1 MFFNKVGKMAIGSR
15 LRMLNERLSEDARQL
30 YRNYGVELKP
40 KWFPVFYVL
49 STKQKSSI
57 TAIAQEIG
65 HSHPSVSKIVRE
77 MSKAGLVLEQTDKS
91 DGRKNIIS
99 LTKKG
104 ISIKAKIKDQYEDV
118 DKAIEMILAST
129 THNLWIA
136 LEEFEYMLEQQSL
149 LSRVMAQKK
158 NREAKKVSIIP
169 YEEKH
174 RKHFKTLNEEWIRKY
189 FKMEE
194 MDHKALDH
202 PKTYILDNGG
212 HILVA
217 LYEGEVVGVCA
228 LIKIDHPRHDYELA
242 KMGVSPKAQGKGIG
256 WLLGKAIIDKAKS
269 LGANTLYLESN
280 TVLKPAISLYRKLGF
295 TKISGIPT
303 PYKRSNMQMELQLN
317 LTSKP

>member
-15 LRMLNERLSEDARQL
+15 LRILNERISEDAEQL
-30 YRNYGVELKP
+30 YRIYGVDLKP
-40 KWFPVFYVL
+40 KWFPVFYIL
-49 STKQKSSI
+49 STIEKCAI
-57 TAIAQEIG
+57 TEIAYEIG
-65 HSHPSVSKIVRE
+65 HSHPSVSKIVKE
-77 MSKAGLVLEQTDKS
+77 MAKAGLVSEKPDKN

-104 ISIKAKIKDQYEDV
+104 HNVAAKIEDQYADV
-118 DKAIEMILAST
+118 DQAIEEALEHT

-136 LEEFEYMLEQQSL
+136 LEEFEYMMDQKSLLGRVLEQ
-149 LSRVMAQKK
+149 KK
-158 NREAKKVSIIP
+158 KREAKKVKIVP
-169 YEEKH
+169 YKEKY
-174 RKHFKTLNEEWIRKY
+174 RAHFKNLNEEWIRKY

-228 LIKIDHPRHDYELA
+228 LIKIDQPPYDYELA
-242 KMGVSPKAQGKGIG
+242 KMGVSPMAQGKGIG
-256 WLLGKAIIDKAKS
+256 WLLGKAIINKASS
-269 LGANTLYLESN
+269 LGAKMLYLESN

-295 TKISGIPT
+295 CKISGIPT
-303 PYKRSNMQMELQLN
+303 PYKRSNIQMELKLN
-317 LTSKP
+317 R

>member
-15 LRMLNERLSEDARQL
+15 LRMLNEKLSEDAQKL
-30 YRNYGVELKP
+30 YRIYGVELKP

-49 STKQKSSI
+49 SNNEKSSI
-57 TAIAQEIG
+57 TTIAHEIG

-77 MSKAGLVLEQTDKS
+77 MSKVGLVLEQPDKN

-104 ISIKAKIKDQYEDV
+104 RKITTKIKDQYADV
-118 DKAIEMILAST
+118 DKAIEMILAHT

-136 LEEFEYMLEQQSL
+136 LEEFEYMLDQQTL
-149 LSRVMAQKK
+149 LDRVLEQKK
-158 NREAKKVSIIP
+158 NREAKKVSIVP
-169 YEEKH
+169 YEEKY
-174 RKHFKTLNEEWIRKY
+174 REHFKALNEEWIRKY

-217 LYEGEVVGVCA
+217 LYEGEAVGVCA
-228 LIKIDHPRHDYELA
+228 LIKIDHPQHDYELA

-256 WLLGKAIIDKAKS
+256 WLLGNAIIDKAKS
-269 LGANTLYLESN
+269 LGATTLYLESN
-280 TVLKPAISLYRKLGF
+280 TVLKPAIALYRKLGF

-303 PYKRSNMQMELQLN
+303 PYERSNIQMEMK
-317 LTSKP
+317 LTS